1 MRRRGDHDFVPTM
14 PMSLT
19 ASRALLL
26 INRARKKRTEAG
38 FQYEYSRVLGRLRE
52 NAGGILAVVCFA
64 IVDGEQRWQVDLK
77 LQRQTKG
84 AFRGK

>member
-1 MRRRGDHDFVPTM
+1 M

-19 ASRALLL
+19 ALRALLL
-26 INRARKKRTEAG
+26 ISRARKKKRTEAG
-38 FQYEYSRVLGRLRE
+38 FQSEYSRVLGRLRE